1 MRDSVLQ
8 RKLARIVMMLAAT
21 ENITPEQAL
30 DVFYN
35 STTYEHLTNPA
46 SGLQLMSDE
55 YILEDLR
62 NEVGMKGQGDT
73 SMT

>member
-8 RKLARIVMMLAAT
+8 RKLARIIMMLA
-21 ENITPEQAL
+21 ESEGITPEQAL

-35 STTYEHLTNPA
+35 SKTYYLLTNPTT
-46 SGLQLMSDE
+46 GLQLMSDD

-62 NEVGMKGQGDT
+62 NELEENKTD
-73 SMT
+73 

>member
-8 RKLARIVMMLAAT
+8 RKLARIVMMLAETADMA
-21 ENITPEQAL
+21 PEQAL
-30 DVFYN
+30 DLFYN

-62 NEVGMKGQGDT
+62 NELGMNG
-73 SMT
+73 

>member
-8 RKLARIVMMLAAT
+8 RKLARIVMMLSES

-35 STTYEHLTNPA
+35 SETYKHLTNPA
-46 SGLQLMSDE
+46 TGLHLMSDD
-55 YILEDLR
+55 YILEDLKSELKR
-62 NEVGMKGQGDT
+62 
-73 SMT
+73 

>member
-8 RKLARIVMMLAAT
+8 RKLARIVMMLAETAK
-21 ENITPEQAL
+21 ITPEQAL
-30 DVFYN
+30 GVFYN
-35 STTYEHLTNPA
+35 SATYEHLTNPA

-62 NEVGMKGQGDT
+62 NELGMRR
-73 SMT
+73 

>member
-8 RKLARIVMMLAAT
+8 RKLARIIMMLA
-21 ENITPEQAL
+21 ESEGITPEQAL

-35 STTYEHLTNPA
+35 SKTYNLLTNPTT
-46 SGLQLMSDE
+46 GLQLMSDD

-62 NEVGMKGQGDT
+62 NELEGNKTD
-73 SMT
+73 